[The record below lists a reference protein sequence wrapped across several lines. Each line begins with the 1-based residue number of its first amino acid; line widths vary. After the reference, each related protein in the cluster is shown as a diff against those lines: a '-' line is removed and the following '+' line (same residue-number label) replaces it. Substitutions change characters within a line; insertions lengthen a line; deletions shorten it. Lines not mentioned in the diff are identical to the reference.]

1 MIEFKN
7 VYKTFKG
14 KNDIHALNGVS
25 LKIDDG
31 LIYGVIG
38 YSGAG
43 KSTLVRIINQL
54 ENCSSGEVLIDGV
67 DQSKLSGRQLRES
80 RQKIGMIFQH
90 FNLMWSRTVFEN
102 IEFPLEIAKVKKSER
117 VKIVNEL
124 ITMVGLNGREFS
136 YPSELSGGQKQ
147 RIGIARALANNPK
160 ILLCDEATSA
170 LDPETTD
177 SILQLLQSINQ
188 KMNITIVMIT
198 HQMEVV
204 QKICH
209 KIAVMSDGKVVEV
222 NTVKE
227 LFENPKHDVTKR
239 FTQNLDGNVKIEQI
253 KKELKVIYPF
263 GQLLKL
269 TFTGNTSSRPIL
281 AETIRQC
288 KLDVS
293 IVNSNITH
301 SIDGPIGAMYV
312 NMANG
317 DANSYQQFIDMLKDE
332 GVSVEIL

>member
-1 MIEFKN
+1 MIEFKD

-25 LKIDDG
+25 LKIEDG
-31 LIYGVIG
+31 QIFGIIG

-54 ENCSSGEVLIDGV
+54 EKCTSGEVLIDNV
-67 DQSKLSGRQLRES
+67 DQVSLSGKQLRES

-90 FNLMWSRTVFEN
+90 FNLMWSATVYQN
-102 IEFPLEIAKVKKSER
+102 IEFPLKIAKVNKNER
-117 VKIVNEL
+117 VKIVNNL
-124 ITMVGLNGREFS
+124 ISLVGLSGRENA

-147 RIGIARALANNPK
+147 RVGIARALANNPN

-177 SILQLLQSINQ
+177 SILELLQSINQ
-188 KMNITIVMIT
+188 KLNITIILIT

-222 NTVKE
+222 NKVSE
-227 LFENPKHDVTKR
+227 LFENPQHEITKR
-239 FTQNLDGNVKIEQI
+239 FTQNLDGNVKLEKIRE
-253 KKELKVIYPF
+253 ELKVIYPF
-263 GQLLKL
+263 GKLLKL
-269 TFTGNTSSRPIL
+269 TFTGSTSSRPIL
-281 AETIRQC
+281 ADTIRLC
-288 KLDVS
+288 NLDVS

-312 NMANG
+312 NIANG
-317 DANSYQQFIDMLKDE
+317 DATSYQKFIDTIVKE
-332 GVSVEIL
+332 GVRVEML